1 MYPIL
6 LFTVIGFLA
15 GFILVIARRR
25 IKLDKI
31 LGAAFL
37 GLLLASISKII
48 KNSIDKKGRK
58 S

>member
-37 GLLLASISKII
+37 GLLLASITKII